1 MLEMKVIKEENKE
14 SDEAAT
20 AQNTESAP
28 AVEAVSDDEFSS
40 ELQEPRWSLVSFE
53 TRLAGSLTYDEAAAL
68 MREYAGKRTSGLCII
83 TDEAAAKI

>member
-1 MLEMKVIKEENKE
+1 MLEMKAIKEENKE

-20 AQNTESAP
+20 AQNTEAAP
-28 AVEAVSDDEFSS
+28 AVETVSDDEFSS

-53 TRLAGSLTYDEAAAL
+53 TRLAGGLTYDEAASL
-68 MREYAGKRTSGLCII
+68 MREYAEKKTSGLCII